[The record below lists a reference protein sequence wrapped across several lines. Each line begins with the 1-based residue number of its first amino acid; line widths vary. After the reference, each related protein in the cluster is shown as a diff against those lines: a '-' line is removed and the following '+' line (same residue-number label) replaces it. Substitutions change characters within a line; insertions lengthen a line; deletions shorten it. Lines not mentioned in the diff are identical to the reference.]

1 MKKNSNRLLPLGFA
15 IFVGAV
21 CLLIFISE
29 NINGRFWLNDFKVY
43 YLASKSLLQGT
54 QVYGIHFGLDSG
66 FYKYSPFILLLFAPL
81 TFLPYNIAAIIYF
94 FAIVCCVLWIFVL
107 LKHFIERYFLTQPAP
122 HQAWTLSAILIFILS
137 LLHRELHLGNTNIL
151 LLLLLLLTIRHL
163 LRFQYV
169 LAGILFGLVILFKP
183 FFLILALPMLFHNKW
198 KIAIGGI
205 VFAVIQLLVF
215 IFLFGLSAT
224 QILHSEWAKAIMD
237 HSTSFPTKNN
247 IPYLLQHFLQIDVPS
262 WFQYALLL
270 GVAGGYVVLFYI
282 NNAKAK
288 KLPMPDK
295 AQDRNFIFECFV
307 LMALLPNVLNTDTEH
322 FLYTLP
328 LIALLLYASFEQKRL
343 WMFISL
349 GVLFLFYGI
358 NSKDIVGASIAH
370 FFDEI
375 GALGLSNLGLIALA
389 IIVSIKRKL
398 V

>member
-66 FYKYSPFILLLFAPL
+66 FYKYSPFVLLLFAPL
-81 TFLPYNIAAIIYF
+81 TFLPYNIAATIYF
-94 FAIVCCVLWIFVL
+94 FAIVCCVLWIFIL

-122 HQAWTLSAILIFILS
+122 HQAWTLSAIFIFILS

-163 LRFQYV
+163 LRSQYF

-205 VFAVIQLLVF
+205 VFAVIQLLLF
-215 IFLFGLSAT
+215 IFLFGWSAT

-282 NNAKAK
+282 NNAKAR
-288 KLPMPDK
+288 KLPMRDK
-295 AQDRNFIFECFV
+295 VQDRNFIFECFV

-322 FLYTLP
+322 FLYMLP

-343 WMFISL
+343 WLFISL

-370 FFDEI
+370 FFDEV
-375 GALGLSNLGLIALA
+375 GALGLSNLGLITLA
-389 IIVSIKRKL
+389 IIVSMRRKL